1 MTTWDAAAAAVDY
14 RLRIEAARARINQAR
29 IAMTAPPGALPP
41 VDELL
46 RDALDVLEAPRRDAP
61 QKRRRV
67 IPDAAPPSCDC
78 ATKPKGRTRPTARGP
93 GAIPSAM
100 FEALRKGRISAA

>member
-29 IAMTAPPGALPP
+29 IALTAPPGALPP

-46 RDALDVLEAPRRDAP
+46 RDALDVLDAPRREAP

-67 IPDAAPPSCDC
+67 IPDAAPSCDC
-78 ATKPKGRTRPTARGP
+78 ASKPKGRTRPTAARKNGMP
-93 GAIPSAM
+93 TAM